1 MNNICIHTRGVEQ
14 DSLRGSS
21 KGSVKNLSKNLVQH
35 LAKHLTQYLSFGILL
50 FLLLQFV
57 SVMQAQQYPRRTM
70 FMVNPY
76 AVNPAAAG
84 ANRDI
89 PLYTTYR
96 SQWNGTNVHPKT
108 FYLTAN
114 KQMPNGFGIGG
125 VLFQDKTGAY
135 STTSMEFTGSS
146 HIAINRKQSIAFGLS
161 GIGTQYVFDLS
172 NAVVQDPN
180 DVALGG
186 GVKQSSFSLNANA
199 GMMLYGKN
207 YFFGVSIPYMLQP
220 KLNFGS
226 GNLNERVVRHY
237 QLMGSYEFRLSKDWG
252 LGASVFTRFTE
263 VTPMQ
268 IEFNSMLNY
277 NRDLCFGMTYRP
289 KSAWAA
295 MFGWKFEGYSI
306 WYAYEMNTGV
316 NRALGFSTHEFTL
329 GYTIKAPRGFRQKAL
344 TPSRGFL
351 TL

>member
-1 MNNICIHTRGVEQ
+1 MNNLNLHTRQARFFERFFERCFTRTLIFV
-14 DSLRGSS
+14 L
-21 KGSVKNLSKNLVQH
+21 
-35 LAKHLTQYLSFGILL
+35 LL
-50 FLLLQFV
+50 FALV
-57 SVMQAQQYPRRTM
+57 SQAQQYPRRTL

-84 ANRDI
+84 VNRDI

-96 SQWNGTNVHPKT
+96 SQWNGMNNHPKT

-114 KQMPNGFGIGG
+114 KQLPNGFGIGG

-135 STTSMEFTGSS
+135 STTSFEFSGAS
-146 HIAINRKQSIAFGLS
+146 HIAISRKQSVAFGLS

-180 DVALGG
+180 DLALGG

-199 GMMLYGKN
+199 GMMLYGQN
-207 YFFGVSIPYMLQP
+207 YYFGVSVPYILQP

-226 GNLNERVVRHY
+226 GNINERVIRHY
-237 QLMGSYEFRLSKDWG
+237 QLMGSYEFSLTKDWG
-252 LGASVFTRFTE
+252 LSTNIFTRFTE

-268 IEFNSMLNY
+268 IDLNAMLNY
-277 NRDLCFGMTYRP
+277 NRDLCFGLTYRP
-289 KSAWAA
+289 KSAWAVL
-295 MFGWKFEGYSI
+295 FGWKFEGYSI
-306 WYAYEMNTGV
+306 WYSYEMNTAV
-316 NRALGFSTHEFTL
+316 TQALGFSSHEFTL
-329 GYTIKAPRGFRQKAL
+329 GYTIKAPRGFRQKSL
-344 TPSRGFL
+344 SPKRGLL

>member
-1 MNNICIHTRGVEQ
+1 MNKLKLNIVQVRFFERCFTR
-14 DSLRGSS
+14 
-21 KGSVKNLSKNLVQH
+21 
-35 LAKHLTQYLSFGILL
+35 ILF
-50 FLLLQFV
+50 FLLLLF
-57 SVMQAQQYPRRTM
+57 SVMAQAQQYPRRTL

-76 AVNPAAAG
+76 AVNAAAAG
-84 ANRDI
+84 VNRDI

-96 SQWNGTNVHPKT
+96 SQWNGMMNYPKT

-114 KQMPNGFGIGG
+114 KQLPNGFGIGG

-135 STTSMEFTGSS
+135 STTSFEFSGAS
-146 HIAINRKQSIAFGLS
+146 HIAISRKQSVAFGLS

-180 DVALGG
+180 DLALGG

-207 YFFGVSIPYMLQP
+207 YYFGVSIPYILQP

-226 GNLNERVVRHY
+226 GNINERVIRHY
-237 QLMGSYEFRLSKDWG
+237 QLMGSYEFGLSKDWG
-252 LGASVFTRFTE
+252 ISTIVFSRFTS

-268 IEFNSMLNY
+268 VDLNAMLNY
-277 NRDLCFGMTYRP
+277 NRDLCFGLTYRP
-289 KSAWAA
+289 KAAWAA
-295 MFGWKFEGYSI
+295 MLGWKFEGYSI
-306 WYAYEMNTGV
+306 WYSYELNTGTS
-316 NRALGFSTHEFTL
+316 NALGFSSHEFTL
-329 GYTIKAPRGFRQKAL
+329 GYTIKAPRGFRQKTL
-344 TPSRGFL
+344 TPKRGLL

>member
-1 MNNICIHTRGVEQ
+1 MNNLKINPLAKH
-14 DSLRGSS
+14 
-21 KGSVKNLSKNLVQH
+21 LSKNL
-35 LAKHLTQYLSFGILL
+35 TQYLASSILL
-50 FLLLQFV
+50 ILLLPNTL
-57 SVMQAQQYPRRTM
+57 VMQAQQYPRRTL

-108 FYLTAN
+108 FYLSAN

-135 STTSMEFTGSS
+135 STTSLECSGAS

-161 GIGTQYVFDLS
+161 GIATQYVFDLS

-180 DVALGG
+180 DLALGG
-186 GVKQSSFSLNANA
+186 GAKQSSFALNANA

-207 YFFGVSIPYMLQP
+207 YFFGVSVPYVLQP
-220 KLNFGS
+220 KLNFGN
-226 GNLNERVVRHY
+226 GNLNERVIRQY
-237 QLMGSYEFRLSKDWG
+237 QLMGSYEFKLTKDWG
-252 LGASVFTRFTE
+252 LSTSLFSRFNA
-263 VTPMQ
+263 VAPMQ
-268 IEFNSMLNY
+268 VDINAILNY
-277 NRDLCFGMTYRP
+277 NRDLCFGLTCRP
-289 KSAWAA
+289 KAAWAA

-306 WYAYEMNTGV
+306 WYSYEMNTGISQ
-316 NRALGFSTHEFTL
+316 ALGFSSHEFTL
-329 GYTIKAPRGFRQKAL
+329 GYTIKAPRGFRQKSL
-344 TPSRGFL
+344 TQSRGFL

>member
-1 MNNICIHTRGVEQ
+1 MNNIKLNTRQARFFERFFERCFTRTLIFV
-14 DSLRGSS
+14 
-21 KGSVKNLSKNLVQH
+21 
-35 LAKHLTQYLSFGILL
+35 
-50 FLLLQFV
+50 LLLSSLV
-57 SVMQAQQYPRRTM
+57 SQAQQYPRRTL

-84 ANRDI
+84 VNRDI

-96 SQWNGTNVHPKT
+96 SQWNGTNTHPKT
-108 FYLTAN
+108 FFLTAN
-114 KQMPNGFGIGG
+114 KQLPNGFAIGG

-135 STTSMEFTGSS
+135 SATSFEFSGAS

-199 GMMLYGKN
+199 GMMLYGQN
-207 YFFGVSIPYMLQP
+207 YFFGVSVPYLLQP

-226 GNLNERVVRHY
+226 GNINERVIRHY
-237 QLMGSYEFRLSKDWG
+237 QLMGSYEFSLTKDWG
-252 LGASVFTRFTE
+252 LSTSIFTRFTE

-268 IEFNSMLNY
+268 VDLNVMLNL
-277 NRDLCFGMTYRP
+277 NHDLCFGITSRP

-295 MFGWKFEGYSI
+295 MFGWKFEGYSL
-306 WYAYEMNTGV
+306 WYSYEMNTGIAQ
-316 NRALGFSTHEFTL
+316 ALGFSSHEFTL
-329 GYTIKAPRGFRQKAL
+329 GYTIKAPRGFRQKTL
-344 TPSRGFL
+344 TQKRGLL

>member
-1 MNNICIHTRGVEQ
+1 MNSLKLNTLKARFFERFFERCFTRILIFV
-14 DSLRGSS
+14 L
-21 KGSVKNLSKNLVQH
+21 
-35 LAKHLTQYLSFGILL
+35 LL
-50 FLLLQFV
+50 FAV
-57 SVMQAQQYPRRTM
+57 TAHAQQYPRRTL

-84 ANRDI
+84 VNRDI

-114 KQMPNGFGIGG
+114 KQLPNGFGIGG

-135 STTSMEFTGSS
+135 STTSFEFSGAS
-146 HIAINRKQSIAFGLS
+146 HIAISRKQSVAFGLS

-180 DVALGG
+180 DLALGG

-199 GMMLYGKN
+199 GMMLYGQN
-207 YFFGVSIPYMLQP
+207 YYFGVSIPYLLQP

-226 GNLNERVVRHY
+226 GNINERVIRHY
-237 QLMGSYEFRLSKDWG
+237 QLMGSYEFSLTKEWG
-252 LGASVFTRFTE
+252 LSTSIFTRFTE
-263 VTPMQ
+263 ATPMQ
-268 IEFNSMLNY
+268 VDLNALLNY
-277 NRDLCFGMTYRP
+277 NRDLCFGLTYRP
-289 KSAWAA
+289 KAAWAA
-295 MFGWKFEGYSI
+295 MLGWKFEGYSI
-306 WYAYEMNTGV
+306 WYSYEMNTGIAQ
-316 NRALGFSTHEFTL
+316 ALGFSSHEFTL
-329 GYTIKAPRGFRQKAL
+329 GYTIKAPRGFRQKSL
-344 TPSRGFL
+344 SPKRGLL

>member
-1 MNNICIHTRGVEQ
+1 MNNFKLNTLEGRFFERFFERCFTRILIFV
-14 DSLRGSS
+14 L
-21 KGSVKNLSKNLVQH
+21 
-35 LAKHLTQYLSFGILL
+35 LL
-50 FLLLQFV
+50 FAV
-57 SVMQAQQYPRRTM
+57 TAHAQQYPRRTL

-84 ANRDI
+84 VNRDI

-96 SQWNGTNVHPKT
+96 SQWNGTNTHPKT
-108 FYLTAN
+108 FFLTGN
-114 KQMPNGFGIGG
+114 KQLPNGFAIGG

-135 STTSMEFTGSS
+135 STTSFEFSGAS

-199 GMMLYGKN
+199 GMMLYGQH
-207 YFFGVSIPYMLQP
+207 YFFGVSMPYILQP

-226 GNLNERVVRHY
+226 GNISEKVIRHY
-237 QLMGSYEFRLSKDWG
+237 QLMGSYEFNLTKDWG
-252 LGASVFTRFTE
+252 LTTSVFSRFTA

-268 IEFNSMLNY
+268 VDLNVLLNY
-277 NRDLCFGMTYRP
+277 NRDLCFGLTYRP
-289 KSAWAA
+289 KAAWAA
-295 MFGWKFEGYSI
+295 LFGWKFEGYSL
-306 WYAYEMNTGV
+306 WYSYEMNTGIAQ
-316 NRALGFSTHEFTL
+316 ALGFSSHEFTL
-329 GYTIKAPRGFRQKAL
+329 GYTIKAPRGFRQKSL
-344 TPSRGFL
+344 SSKRGLF

>member
-1 MNNICIHTRGVEQ
+1 MNRHRLNILLQ
-14 DSLRGSS
+14 
-21 KGSVKNLSKNLVQH
+21 NLSKNLTRYLSKNLV
-35 LAKHLTQYLSFGILL
+35 KHLSKNLTKYLAFGILL
-50 FLLLQFV
+50 CAFT
-57 SVMQAQQYPRRTM
+57 SQAQQYPRRTL

-84 ANRDI
+84 VNRDI

-114 KQMPNGFGIGG
+114 KQLPNGFGIGG

-135 STTSMEFTGSS
+135 STTSFEFSGAS
-146 HIAINRKQSIAFGLS
+146 HIAISRKQSVAFGVS

-199 GMMLYGKN
+199 GMMLYGQN
-207 YFFGVSIPYMLQP
+207 YFFGVSVPYLLQP

-226 GNLNERVVRHY
+226 GNINERVIRHY
-237 QLMGSYEFRLSKDWG
+237 QLMGSYEFSLTKDWG
-252 LGASVFTRFTE
+252 LSTSIFTRFTE

-268 IEFNSMLNY
+268 VDLNVMLNL
-277 NRDLCFGMTYRP
+277 NHDLCFGITSRP

-295 MFGWKFEGYSI
+295 MFGWKFEGYSL
-306 WYAYEMNTGV
+306 WYSYEMNTGIAQ
-316 NRALGFSTHEFTL
+316 ALGFSSHEFTL
-329 GYTIKAPRGFRQKAL
+329 GYTIKAPRGFRQK
-344 TPSRGFL
+344 TL
-351 TL
+351 TLKRGLLTL